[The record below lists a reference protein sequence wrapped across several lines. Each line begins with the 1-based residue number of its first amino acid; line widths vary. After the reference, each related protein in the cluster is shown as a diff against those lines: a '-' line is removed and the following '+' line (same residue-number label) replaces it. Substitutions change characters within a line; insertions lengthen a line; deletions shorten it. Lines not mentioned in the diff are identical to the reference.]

1 MFNFEDTVLKLMV
14 CAGVFA
20 ALASIVLAITSI
32 QSEVPQD
39 DRAYMDPLPRLLR
52 LIWPLVNIFSYY
64 IGERLSVDYL
74 IKVGKGLQHS
84 GVAYLM
90 TPEQYIG
97 LRLTSLVL
105 GALVATVL
113 LLLLQALSLTGVL
126 VGAVVGV
133 FLPSLSLR
141 DLKAKREK
149 ELVKSLPVYLD
160 FLTMA
165 VQAGMNMTGA
175 IHQAVDKG
183 PAGPLRVE
191 FKKVLRDIKAGMS
204 RRDALRELAA
214 RNELKELNAFATS
227 VVQAEKTGASIGNTL
242 KIQSDQRRVERFQR
256 AEKLAME
263 APVKLVFPLVA
274 FIFPMTFLVL
284 FFPIVMKFVHD
295 L

>member
-1 MFNFEDTVLKLMV
+1 MFSIDDAVLKLVV
-14 CAGVFA
+14 CAGAFS
-20 ALASIVLAITSI
+20 ALASIIYAITSI
-32 QSEVPQD
+32 KSEVPQD
-39 DRAYMDPLPRLLR
+39 DRAYMDPLPLLLR
-52 LIWPLVNIFSYY
+52 LIWPLVNMFSYY

-74 IKVGKGLQHS
+74 IKVGKELQHS
-84 GVAYLM
+84 GVGYLM
-90 TPEQYIG
+90 TSEQYIG

-105 GALVATVL
+105 GAFLASTL
-113 LLLLQALSLTGVL
+113 LLLLQEFSSIGVL
-126 VGAVVGV
+126 MGALIG
-133 FLPSLSLR
+133 FSLPSLSLR

-183 PAGPLRVE
+183 PPGPLRVE

-204 RRDALRELAA
+204 RRDALRELAN
-214 RNELKELNAFATS
+214 RNELKEINAFATS
-227 VVQAEKTGASIGNTL
+227 IVQAEKTGASIGNTL

-284 FFPIVMKFVHD
+284 FFPIVMKFLYD

>member
-1 MFNFEDTVLKLMV
+1 MFNLEDSILKLIV
-14 CAGVFA
+14 CASVFA

-32 QSEVPQD
+32 KSELPQD
-39 DRAYMDPLPRLLR
+39 DRGYMDPLPRLLR
-52 LIWPLVNIFSYY
+52 FIWPLVNVFSYY

-90 TPEQYIG
+90 TPEQYVG
-97 LRLTSLVL
+97 LRLTSLVI
-105 GALVATVL
+105 GALVALIL
-113 LLLLQALSLTGVL
+113 LLLLQAVSPVGVL
-126 VGAVVGV
+126 VGAVIGF

-183 PAGPLRVE
+183 PPGPLQVE
-191 FKKVLRDIKAGMS
+191 FKKMLRDIKAGMS
-204 RRDALRELAA
+204 RRDALRELAS
-214 RNELKELNAFATS
+214 RNELKEINAFATS

-284 FFPIVMKFVHD
+284 FFPIVMKFLHD